1 MEKFYQIMEFFYFKR
16 VLSGV
21 MIYKNDKGDLK
32 MLGFELEG
40 YDKKLYLEDKR
51 ASLILV
57 VVCFITY
64 VIIALT
70 RNAYGAAIVSIIN
83 EGYFTK
89 SAAGIIAASFNI
101 TYCISQIIGS
111 YFVDRISPFKII
123 LFGAVVTVFANV
135 TMSVNPDYWTIFIAR
150 AICGIAQF
158 GIWPSLL
165 KILSEYVNEDHRH
178 TWRYILP
185 LGVTAGSVLSYLGA
199 ALITQWRGLF
209 TLSYVLMAIMTVVF
223 AITAVYAN
231 KKAVPVNR
239 EVNVS
244 EVISRYQSSESAQN
258 INVFKLLASSG
269 VFLLVI
275 PIFVKSLINGGIL
288 SWLPTII
295 MESYNVSPAIS
306 STMTTISTCVN
317 LGAVLWVIL
326 LYPRVFKLQT
336 TAMGMMFLFML
347 PFFCLSVFVGKL
359 PMIMIVAFITIANT
373 FLGALNQF
381 CTVEIPGAYT
391 KYNKAGMVAGL
402 INSVCTLSAVIS
414 SWLWGKMAD
423 SFDWNV
429 ITALWTALTLV
440 SMLICFAAT
449 PLWKN
454 FVQKK

>member
-1 MEKFYQIMEFFYFKR
+1 
-16 VLSGV
+16 

-32 MLGFELEG
+32 MFGFKFNG
-40 YDKKLYLEDKR
+40 CDKKVYLEDKR

-57 VVCFITY
+57 IVCFLTY
-64 VIIALT
+64 TVIGLT

-83 EGYFTK
+83 DGYFTK
-89 SAAGIIAASFNI
+89 SAAGIIATSFNI
-101 TYCISQIIGS
+101 TYCISQIVGS
-111 YFVDRISPFKII
+111 YFVDKISPFKII
-123 LFGAVVTVFANV
+123 LFGAVVTVFANI
-135 TMSVNPDYWTIFIAR
+135 TMSLKPDYWTIFIAR
-150 AICGIAQF
+150 GICGIAQF
-158 GIWPSLL
+158 GVWPSLL
-165 KILSEYVNEDHRH
+165 RILSEYVNEDHRH

-209 TLSYVLMAIMTVVF
+209 TLSYISMAVMTVVF
-223 AITAVYAN
+223 IITTVYVD
-231 KKAVPVNR
+231 KKAVTVTR
-239 EVNVS
+239 EVNIS
-244 EVISRYQSSESAQN
+244 EVISKYQNSESTQN

-275 PIFVKSLINGGIL
+275 PIFAKSLISGGIL

-317 LGAVLWVIL
+317 LGAVVWVIL
-326 LYPRVFKLQT
+326 IYPRVFKLQT

-347 PFFCLSVFVGKL
+347 PFFGVSVFIGKL

-373 FLGALNQF
+373 FVGALNQF

-391 KYNKAGMVAGL
+391 KYNKSGMVAGL
-402 INSVCTLSAVIS
+402 INSICTLSAVIS

-423 SFDWNV
+423 SFAWNV
-429 ITALWTALTLV
+429 IIAVWTGLTLV
-440 SMLICFAAT
+440 SMFSCFAAT
-449 PLWKN
+449 PLWKK
-454 FVQKK
+454 FVRKRI